1 MIDKS
6 ALLRQMR
13 KHAQTFSSAILPP
26 KVVDEANLNH
36 ALGLIDVTA
45 KDSRYESLRKFSFK
59 TPPLLKAL
67 RLENNLDFLRT
78 ELSKRIPE
86 GISINITLTAEQKQK
101 ELEKIKRAENKL
113 HKLLATKNC

>member
-36 ALGLIDVTA
+36 ALGLIDLTA
-45 KDSRYESLRKFSFK
+45 KDSRYESLRKFAFK